1 MGYLSGSISL
11 SLRLR
16 MSTTGLRPGSNGMF
30 RWVEPGYRFTP
41 CNGKGLPNMSSRNV
55 AVGTKLG

>member
-16 MSTTGLRPGSNGMF
+16 MGTTGLRPGSNGI
-30 RWVEPGYRFTP
+30 VP
-41 CNGKGLPNMSSRNV
+41 
-55 AVGTKLG
+55 LG